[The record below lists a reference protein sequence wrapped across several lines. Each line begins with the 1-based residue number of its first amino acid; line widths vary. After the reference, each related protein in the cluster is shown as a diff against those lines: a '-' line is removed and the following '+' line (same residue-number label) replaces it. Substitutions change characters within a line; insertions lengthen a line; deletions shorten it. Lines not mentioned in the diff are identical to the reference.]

1 MIQFTTSKGEYV
13 ALPIS
18 KNASAFRIV
27 EPIEDDTNQELYYIR
42 GNDAAKVMIEL
53 PQGSW
58 SFLCTTDTITEEI
71 AKGLVPSKQT
81 MSGIIYPHY
90 PLMISED
97 GYYNK
102 NHWATICDTALSCF
116 KSLKSA
122 YNLSPDKNYAIC
134 KKN

>member
-58 SFLCTTDTITEEI
+58 SFLCTTDD
-71 AKGLVPSKQT
+71 
-81 MSGIIYPHY
+81 
-90 PLMISED
+90 ISEEVAAGIVD
-97 GYYNK
+97 EEQGEQIYFDYNRK
-102 NHWATICDTALSCF
+102 SYVLLSGELSF
-116 KSLKSA
+116 ITLLQSL
-122 YNLSPDKNYAIC
+122 NLSPDKNYAIC
-134 KKN
+134 KKI